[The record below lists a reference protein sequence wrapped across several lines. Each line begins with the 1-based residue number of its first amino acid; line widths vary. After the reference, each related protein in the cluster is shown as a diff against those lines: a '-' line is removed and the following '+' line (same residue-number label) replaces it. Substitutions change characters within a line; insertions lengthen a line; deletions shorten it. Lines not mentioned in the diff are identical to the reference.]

1 MEKIYATRE
10 EWLNAAVEE
19 FRAVFDAKA
28 TPIAA
33 NIRVTCGFPLTAK
46 RSGSIGECWAD
57 TASADKVMEIMVS
70 PTLADA
76 YRVMDV
82 LVHELCHTTAGAM
95 NHGVNFKKAADAMH
109 LLPSAGKAGYKATTG
124 GDVFKAAFSDII
136 DSLGAYPHGALTVSN
151 RKVQTTRMLKAV
163 CPCCGYSIRLSA
175 KWAAQGLPSCYND
188 DCNNAEF
195 QLRGVQ

>member
-1 MEKIYATRE
+1 
-10 EWLNAAVEE
+10 
-19 FRAVFDAKA
+19 VFDAKA
-28 TPIAA
+28 APIAA

>member
-10 EWLNAAVEE
+10 EWLTAAVEE
-19 FRAVFDAKA
+19 LRAVFDAKA
-28 TPIAA
+28 APVAA

-57 TASADKVMEIMVS
+57 TASADKVMEIMIS